1 MTATSDPAAPDAGGS
16 RSLRE
21 RPALLAAIAAG
32 VVLALLFALLVTRD
46 PVGEKERAS
55 KLIGKQAPAL
65 GGSAIIGEDFDLGA
79 SDRWT
84 VVNFFA
90 SWCVPCIKEHP
101 ELKAFAADHAEARD
115 AQVVSVVYGDDPSD
129 VRRFFDK
136 NGGDWTVLDS
146 DEGRTALDWGVAKVP
161 ESFVV
166 SPNGIVVKR
175 FATGAGV
182 TQAQLDAVIEQYAE
196 AGS

>member
-1 MTATSDPAAPDAGGS
+1 MTAPARTG
-16 RSLRE
+16 LRG
-21 RPALLAAIAAG
+21 RPALIAAIVAG
-32 VVLALLFALLVTRD
+32 VVLSLLLVLLVTRD

-55 KLIGKQAPAL
+55 KLIGEQAPAL
-65 GGSAIIGEDFDLGA
+65 GGKAIIGEPVDLGA

-90 SWCVPCIKEHP
+90 SWCVPCIREHP
-101 ELKAFAADHAEARD
+101 ELKAFAETHQKTRD
-115 AQVVSVVYGDDPSD
+115 ARVVSVVYGDSAAE
-129 VRRFFDK
+129 VKKFFER

-146 DEGRTALDWGVAKVP
+146 DQGRTALDWGVAKVP

-166 SPNGIVVKR
+166 SPTGVVVQR

-182 TQAQLDAVIEQYAE
+182 TQAELDAVIARYSKG
-196 AGS
+196 GS